1 MIEEIVKVAKG
12 NGLPLGVS
20 KVGRNQWQF
29 SVAMERGKKYN
40 LLLFRTGEKNAVY
53 SLSLDQKYLVGGMYS
68 VIIGWKDSNITEYC
82 YQVDRKPYLDPYASQ
97 LVGRETFGEKRD
109 TEEDGYVRCGLVEQ
123 GKAVSEPLYV
133 PFHELILYRLHV
145 RGYTM
150 HESSKVKNRG
160 TFKGLEEKIPYLKQL
175 GVNGLVLMPCYEF
188 DEQLMEEERE
198 NSPRATFLDY
208 TKPITEE
215 QKKKQKFPKVN
226 FWGYTKRNCYFAPK
240 ASFASNPR
248 QAIHEMKHMIKK
260 MHDNGISV
268 FLEIFFGEKTNQ
280 TMILDCLRYWVSEYG
295 IDGFK
300 INTEVVN
307 SQLVANDPVLA
318 RTKLLA
324 TYWNTADFYS
334 EYEKLDEK
342 TLAEYN
348 DGFMVDCR
356 RFLKSD
362 EGQINAFLGRMRK
375 NPNQQA
381 VVNYISNTD
390 GFTLMDLVSYD
401 VKHNDANGEQSMDGT
416 EYNYSWNCGWEGPT
430 RKKQIARLRLRQ
442 IKNALIFLML
452 SQGVPMLLAGD
463 EFGNTQQGNN
473 NAYCQD
479 NEIGWVTWN
488 KQVMN
493 QRIMAFTKKLIALRK
508 EHPVFHPKDELRGV
522 DYIACGCPDI
532 SFHGTKPW
540 YPDLSNYSRVVGV
553 MLYGK
558 YAPLSVRTSDKSFYL
573 AYNMHW
579 EKHKFELP
587 VLPKNKKWK
596 VIVDTNEL
604 NLDFADTIVKEEQ
617 AETKK
622 KQKCPEAKEVGILEY
637 VVKPRT
643 VVVFEEL

>member
-40 LLLFRTGEKNAVY
+40 LLLFRTGEKQAVY
-53 SLSLDQKYLVGGMYS
+53 SLPLNQEYLVGGIYS

-82 YQVDRKPYLDPYASQ
+82 YQVDKKLYLDPYARQ
-97 LVGRETFGEKRD
+97 LVGSENFGKAND
-109 TEEDGYVRCGLVEQ
+109 TEERCVRCRLMEQ
-123 GKAVSEPLYV
+123 GKVVSEPLHV

-150 HESSKVKNRG
+150 HASSKVKNRG
-160 TFKGLEEKIPYLKQL
+160 TYKGLEEKIPYLNQL
-175 GVNGLVLMPCYEF
+175 GVNGIVLLPCYEF
-188 DEQLMEEERE
+188 DEQFIGEERE
-198 NSPRATFLDY
+198 SGPRAAFLDY

-215 QKKKQKFPKVN
+215 QEKKQEFPKVN

-240 ASFASNPR
+240 ASYASNSNQPIR
-248 QAIHEMKHMIKK
+248 EMKHMVKK

-268 FLEIFFGEKTNQ
+268 FMEIYFSDNINQ
-280 TMILDCLRYWVSEYG
+280 TLILDCLRYWVSEYG

-307 SQLVANDPVLA
+307 SQLIAKDPLLA
-318 RTKLLA
+318 RTKLLT

-334 EYEKLDEK
+334 EYEKLEEK

-381 VVNYISNTD
+381 VINYISNTD

-463 EFGNTQQGNN
+463 EFGNTQKGNN

-493 QRIMAFTKKLIALRK
+493 QRILAFTKKLIALRK
-508 EHPVFHPKDELRGV
+508 DHPVFRPKNELRGM

-540 YPDLSNYSRVVGV
+540 YPDLSNYSRVIGV

-558 YAPLSVRTSDKSFYL
+558 YAPLSVRTSDKSFYI

-579 EKHKFELP
+579 EEHKFELP

-617 AETKK
+617 VETKK
-622 KQKCPEAKEVGILEY
+622 KQMKTATKENGILEY

-643 VVVFEEL
+643 VVVFEEV